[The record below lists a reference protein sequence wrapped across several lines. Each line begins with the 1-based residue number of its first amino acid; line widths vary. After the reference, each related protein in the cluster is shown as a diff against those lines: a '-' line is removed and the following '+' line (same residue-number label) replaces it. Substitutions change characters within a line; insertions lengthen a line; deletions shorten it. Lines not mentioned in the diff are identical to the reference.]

1 MNDSCTRTITALAWC
16 LAWGEKHN
24 LNQKELSTL
33 HQIRQALKDEQDVP
47 ESIKSVVTQAQRL
60 YDIPEKYAPKTLED
74 LEKDY
79 QDLWQ
84 ENTRIGLVY
93 GGATKIKQYVFEAAK
108 LNDIRG
114 ASALLDRI
122 NLDDIPGF
130 FGEGRRSHRMRD
142 WLDRNQFAELRQALI
157 PELII
162 YSTGGIILAFCP
174 AAFVD
179 QLANAIEKR
188 YTHETL
194 TANSCAV
201 GDTFRLLEFRFGL
214 LQNPIENTLWL
225 EDYKKKQS
233 NPIITAYFDQS
244 HDESYLDKAKKTES
258 NSDKLKELILE
269 AKFWQ
274 RKNFNELVGKLANQF
289 THRRNGNAS
298 PNAEKSEKPE
308 KPEKPERPSRS
319 YPPMFETHPYLQR
332 DATDN
337 RAAVAQTNLPGTP
350 SFSDALARKV
360 IVGQRSKRDTHQ
372 HRGWYKHF
380 RFRLASG
387 KDKLWKP
394 GYFPSWV
401 TRFGQFLENEN
412 HKDSGSQEEYY
423 RITEGSQVTQALSL
437 REIGNVSTPSGF
449 VGYIYADGNNMGGY
463 LRQHIR
469 TPEKYREFSK
479 QVLDATRNSVY
490 IALKK
495 HLQPRQ
501 LNHLNDPDNAY
512 RNGQWIYPFE
522 IITIG
527 GDDVLLI
534 VPADKALDVAK
545 TIGEEFERE
554 ILKLP
559 ESSESPGFR
568 LNTPYDPEKVHRFQ
582 GEKPSEYI
590 SQCELSMSAGVLITA
605 ENTPI
610 YYAQELTEQLLKSS
624 KKLAKDL
631 KRDYK
636 YYGGTVDFLVLKA
649 VTMIASNIKDF
660 REEGLTKGNLKFY
673 ASPYTLHELGGLLQ
687 TVKVLKNADFPKSQL
702 YQIRSLLERG
712 KHTAILNYRY
722 FRVRLQ
728 QGQTELKDKFE
739 ESWCKALTNDGN
751 LAPWMSDRRC
761 IFRNLMLLLFLEAS
775 LQAEYKL
782 HYQILC
788 LLKKPIYETIWRD
801 LVDLYPFLVE
811 DDQTP
816 ANQGEQQKQ
825 GVKQ

>member
-1 MNDSCTRTITALAWC
+1 MNDSRTRTITAIAWC
-16 LAWGEKHN
+16 LTWGENNN
-24 LNQKELSTL
+24 LIQDELSTL
-33 HQIRQALKDEQDVP
+33 RQIRQALKDERGVP
-47 ESIKSVVTQAQRL
+47 ESIKSVVRQAKRL
-60 YDIPEKYAPKTLED
+60 YDIPKDYAPETLEG
-74 LEKDY
+74 LKKDY
-79 QDLWQ
+79 QDLWD
-84 ENTRIGLVY
+84 EKTRIGLVY

-130 FGEGRRSHRMRD
+130 FGQGGRSHRMRN
-142 WLDRNQFAELRQALI
+142 WLDENGFSDLKRALI

-162 YSTGGIILAFCP
+162 YSTGGSILAFCP
-174 AAFVD
+174 AAFID
-179 QLANAIEKR
+179 KLANAIEKR

-201 GDTFRLLEFRFGL
+201 GNTFRLLEFRFGL

-225 EDYKKKQS
+225 EEYKQKQS
-233 NPIITAYFDQS
+233 NPNPNPIIQAYFDQS
-244 HDESYLDKAKKTES
+244 SESD
-258 NSDKLKELILE
+258 LE
-269 AKFWQ
+269 TKFWQ

-289 THRRNGNAS
+289 THRRNGNVS
-298 PNAEKSEKPE
+298 LKAE
-308 KPEKPERPSRS
+308 RQSRC

-332 DATDN
+332 DETDN
-337 RAAVAQTNLPGTP
+337 RAVVAEVDLPGTP

-360 IVGQRSKRDTHQ
+360 IVGQRSKRDRQ
-372 HRGWYKHF
+372 QRRRWYKKF
-380 RFRLASG
+380 RFRRQSG
-387 KDKLWKP
+387 KEELWSP

-401 TRFGQFLENEN
+401 TRFHEFLEQ
-412 HKDSGSQEEYY
+412 SGSDRQYY
-423 RITEGSQVTQALSL
+423 QITQGDPVTEAFSL
-437 REIGNVSTPSGF
+437 REIGNVSTPRGF

-469 TPEKYREFSK
+469 TPDKYREFSE
-479 QVLDATRNSVY
+479 QVLNATQNSVY

-495 HLQPRQ
+495 HLQPRR
-501 LNHLNDPDNAY
+501 LNNLIDPDNVH
-512 RNGQWIYPFE
+512 RNGDWIYPFE

-554 ILKLP
+554 ILK
-559 ESSESPGFR
+559 SSGFR
-568 LNTPYDPEKVHRFQ
+568 INTPYDPEKVHRYQ
-582 GEKPSEYI
+582 GEEPSEYT

-610 YYAQELTEQLLKSS
+610 YYAQELTNQLLKSS

-636 YYGGTVDFLVLKA
+636 YYGGTVDFLALKA

-660 REEGLTKGNLKFY
+660 REQGLTKDNLKFY

-687 TVKVLKNADFPKSQL
+687 TVEVLKKAKFPKSQL

-728 QGQTELKDKFE
+728 QGQNQLETDFEKAWCQPKDE
-739 ESWCKALTNDGN
+739 NNHGN
-751 LAPWMSDRRC
+751 LAPWMSIKPKESD
-761 IFRNLMLLLFLEAS
+761 
-775 LQAEYKL
+775 AEVEKT
-782 HYQILC
+782 
-788 LLKKPIYETIWRD
+788 IYETIWRD

-811 DDQTP
+811 DEPTA
-816 ANQGEQQKQ
+816 ANQGEQQEQ

>member
-1 MNDSCTRTITALAWC
+1 MTKDSRTRTITALAWC

-24 LNQKELSTL
+24 LNQDELSAL
-33 HQIRQALKDEQDVP
+33 HQMRQALPKEQVVP
-47 ESIKSVVTQAQRL
+47 KSTESVVQQAQRL
-60 YDIPEKYAPKTLED
+60 YDIPKDYVPKTLNELKEKED
-74 LEKDY
+74 YLK
-79 QDLWQ
+79 LW
-84 ENTRIGLVY
+84 EDKTRIGLVY

-130 FGEGRRSHRMRD
+130 FGEGKRSQQMRK
-142 WLDRNQFAELRQALI
+142 WLNNNQFAELRQALI

-162 YSTGGIILAFCP
+162 YSTGGSILAFCP
-174 AAFVD
+174 AAFVH

-214 LQNPIENTLWL
+214 LQNPIENTLWI
-225 EDYKKKQS
+225 EEYKQKQS
-233 NPIITAYFDQS
+233 NPIIEAYFDQS
-244 HDESYLDKAKKTES
+244 SESD
-258 NSDKLKELILE
+258 LE
-269 AKFWQ
+269 EKFWQ

-289 THRRNGNAS
+289 THRRNGNVS
-298 PNAEKSEKPE
+298 PNAE
-308 KPEKPERPSRS
+308 RQSRS

-332 DATDN
+332 DETDN
-337 RAAVAQTNLPGTP
+337 RSAVAETDLPGTP

-360 IVGQRSKRDTHQ
+360 IVGQRSKRDKLRQ
-372 HRGWYKHF
+372 GWYNENFGF
-380 RFRLASG
+380 RRLSQ
-387 KDKLWKP
+387 DYELWKP
-394 GYFPSWV
+394 DNVRSWV
-401 TRFGQFLENEN
+401 SKFKLFL
-412 HKDSGSQEEYY
+412 KKSDSKKEYY
-423 RITEGSQVTQALSL
+423 QALNQTLKPYKVTEALSL
-437 REIGNVSTPSGF
+437 REIGNVSTPRGF

-479 QVLDATRNSVY
+479 QVLDATQNSVY

-534 VPADKALDVAK
+534 VPADKALDIAK

-568 LNTPYDPEKVHRFQ
+568 LNTPYDPEKVHRYQ
-582 GEKPSEYI
+582 GEKPSEYT

-610 YYAQELTEQLLKSS
+610 YYAEELTNQLLKSS
-624 KKLAKDL
+624 KKLAKEL

-636 YYGGTVDFLVLKA
+636 YYGGTVDFLALKA

-687 TVKVLKNADFPKSQL
+687 TVEVLKNAKFPKSQL

-728 QGQTELKDKFE
+728 QGQAELETNFENAWCQPKDE
-739 ESWCKALTNDGN
+739 NNHGN
-751 LAPWMSDRRC
+751 LAPWMSIKPKESDA
-761 IFRNLMLLLFLEAS
+761 EA
-775 LQAEYKL
+775 EKT
-782 HYQILC
+782 
-788 LLKKPIYETIWRD
+788 IYETIWRD

-811 DDQTP
+811 DDQTS
-816 ANQGEQQKQ
+816 ANQGEQQQQ

>member
-1 MNDSCTRTITALAWC
+1 MTNDSRTRTITAIAWC
-16 LAWGEKHN
+16 LAWDKKHN
-24 LNQKELSTL
+24 LNQDELSTL
-33 HQIRQALKDEQDVP
+33 HQIGRAIKDEQDVP
-47 ESIKSVVTQAQRL
+47 ESIKSVVKQAQQL
-60 YDIPEKYAPKTLED
+60 YDIPENYAPRTLKV
-74 LEKDY
+74 LKKDY
-79 QDLWQ
+79 QDLWD
-84 ENTRIGLVY
+84 EKTRIGLVY

-130 FGEGRRSHRMRD
+130 FGQGGRSQRLKN
-142 WLDRNQFAELRQALI
+142 WLDENGFSELRQALI

-162 YSTGGIILAFCP
+162 YSTGGSILAFCP
-174 AAFVD
+174 AAFVH

-201 GDTFRLLEFRFGL
+201 GDTFRLLELRFGL
-214 LQNPIENTLWL
+214 LQDPIDNTLWL
-225 EDYKKKQS
+225 EEYKEKQES
-233 NPIITAYFDQS
+233 NPIIQAYFDQS
-244 HDESYLDKAKKTES
+244 SEAD
-258 NSDKLKELILE
+258 LE
-269 AKFWQ
+269 TKFWQ

-289 THRRNGNAS
+289 TYRRNGNTS
-298 PNAEKSEKPE
+298 STK
-308 KPEKPERPSRS
+308 RPSRS

-332 DATDN
+332 DETDN
-337 RAAVAQTNLPGTP
+337 RAAVAETNLPGTP

-360 IVGQRSKRDTHQ
+360 IVGQRSKRDARQ

-387 KDKLWKP
+387 EERLWKP

-401 TRFGQFLENEN
+401 TRFGKFLEDEN
-412 HKDSGSQEEYY
+412 HQGSGCLEEYY
-423 RITEGSQVTQALSL
+423 RVTEGSQVTQALSL
-437 REIGNVSTPSGF
+437 REIGNVSTPRGF

-469 TPEKYREFSK
+469 TPDKYREFSE
-479 QVLDATRNSVY
+479 QVLNATQNSVY

-495 HLQPRQ
+495 HLQPRR
-501 LNHLNDPDNAY
+501 LNNLIDPDNVR
-512 RNGQWIYPFE
+512 RNGDWIYPFE

-554 ILKLP
+554 ILK
-559 ESSESPGFR
+559 SSGFR
-568 LNTPYDPEKVHRFQ
+568 LNTPYDPEKVHRYQ
-582 GEKPSEYI
+582 GEEPSEYT

-610 YYAQELTEQLLKSS
+610 YYAQELTNQLLKSS
-624 KKLAKDL
+624 KKLAKEL
-631 KRDYK
+631 KCYYN
-636 YYGGTVDFLVLKA
+636 YYGGTVDFLALKA

-660 REEGLTKGNLKFY
+660 REQGLTKHNLKFY

-687 TVKVLKNADFPKSQL
+687 TVEVLKKAKFPKSQL

-728 QGQTELKDKFE
+728 QGQAELETNFENAWCQPKDE
-739 ESWCKALTNDGN
+739 NNHGN
-751 LAPWMSDRRC
+751 LAPWMSIKPKESDA
-761 IFRNLMLLLFLEAS
+761 EA
-775 LQAEYKL
+775 EKT
-782 HYQILC
+782 
-788 LLKKPIYETIWRD
+788 IYETIWRD
-801 LVDLYPFLVE
+801 LVDLYPFIVE
-811 DDQTP
+811 YDQTA
-816 ANQGEQQKQ
+816 ANQGEQQQQ

>member
-1 MNDSCTRTITALAWC
+1 MNDSRTRTITALAWC
-16 LAWGEKHN
+16 LAWSKN
-24 LNQKELSTL
+24 NDRIQDKLSTL
-33 HQIRQALKDEQDVP
+33 HQIRQTLKDDQDVP
-47 ESIKSVVTQAQRL
+47 ESIKSVVTQAQQL
-60 YDIPEKYAPKTLED
+60 YDIPEKYFPNTLKD

-79 QDLWQ
+79 QDLW
-84 ENTRIGLVY
+84 NDKTPIGLVY

-122 NLDDIPGF
+122 NLDDLPGF
-130 FGEGRRSHRMRD
+130 FGDGSHVRRIHK
-142 WLDRNQFAELRQALI
+142 WLINNEFADLTKALI

-162 YSTGGIILAFCP
+162 YSTGGSILAFCP
-174 AAFVD
+174 AAFTD
-179 QLANAIEKR
+179 KLANAIEKR

-225 EDYKKKQS
+225 EEYRKKPN
-233 NPIITAYFDQS
+233 NPIIKAYFDQS
-244 HDESYLDKAKKTES
+244 SESDPEK
-258 NSDKLKELILE
+258 
-269 AKFWQ
+269 KFWQ

-298 PNAEKSEKPE
+298 PKT
-308 KPEKPERPSRS
+308 ERPSRS

-332 DATDN
+332 DETDN
-337 RAAVAQTNLPGTP
+337 RSAVAETNLPGTP

-360 IVGQRSKRDTHQ
+360 IVGQHSKRDGLRQ
-372 HRGWYKHF
+372 GWYDEKF
-380 RFRLASG
+380 GFCRKSG
-387 KDKLWKP
+387 KKELWKP

-401 TRFGQFLENEN
+401 TRFRQFLEGEN
-412 HKDSGSQEEYY
+412 HEGSGCLEEYY
-423 RITEGSQVTQALSL
+423 RVTEGSPVTQALSL
-437 REIGNVSTPSGF
+437 REIGNVSTPRGF

-469 TPEKYREFSK
+469 TPEKYREFSE
-479 QVLDATRNSVY
+479 QVLKATQNSVY

-495 HLQPRQ
+495 HLKPRQ
-501 LNHLNDPDNAY
+501 LNHLTDPDNAY

-534 VPADKALDVAK
+534 VPADKALDIAK
-545 TIGEEFERE
+545 SIGEEFERE
-554 ILKLP
+554 ILK
-559 ESSESPGFR
+559 SPGFR
-568 LNTPYDPEKVHRFQ
+568 LNTPYDPEKVHRYQ
-582 GEKPSEYI
+582 GEKPSEYTY
-590 SQCELSMSAGVLITA
+590 QCELSMSAGVLITA

-610 YYAQELTEQLLKSS
+610 YYAEELTNQLLKSS

-631 KRDYK
+631 KRDYQ
-636 YYGGTVDFLVLKA
+636 YYGGTVDFLALKA

-660 REEGLTKGNLKFY
+660 REEGLTKDNLKFY

-687 TVKVLKNADFPKSQL
+687 TVEVLKKANFPKSQL

-728 QGQTELKDKFE
+728 QGQNELETDFE
-739 ESWCKALTNDGN
+739 KAWCKPKDETNHGN
-751 LAPWMSDRRC
+751 LAPWMSRKSKESD
-761 IFRNLMLLLFLEAS
+761 AD
-775 LQAEYKL
+775 AEKT
-782 HYQILC
+782 
-788 LLKKPIYETIWRD
+788 IYETIWRD
-801 LVDLYPFLVE
+801 LVDLYPFLIE
-811 DDQTP
+811 KEQTP
-816 ANQGEQQKQ
+816 ANQGEQQEQ
-825 GVKQ
+825 GVNQ

>member
-1 MNDSCTRTITALAWC
+1 MTNDSHTRIVTALAWC

-24 LNQKELSTL
+24 LSQDALSIL
-33 HQIRQALKDEQDVP
+33 KKMRQALADKRKNESDRSHFVPDEMQHF
-47 ESIKSVVTQAQRL
+47 VTQAEQL
-60 YDIPEKYAPKTLED
+60 YDIGEDYKPETLSKLEEKYP
-74 LEKDY
+74 
-79 QDLWQ
+79 DLWN
-84 ENTRIGLVY
+84 EDTPIGLVY

-130 FGEGRRSHRMRD
+130 FGEGRHPRRMRE
-142 WLDRNQFAELRQALI
+142 WLNNNGFADLTQALI

-162 YSTGGIILAFCP
+162 YSTGGSVLAFCP
-174 AAFVD
+174 AAFVN

-188 YTHETL
+188 YTDETL
-194 TANSCAV
+194 IANSCTV

-225 EDYKKKQS
+225 DKYLEKEKQ
-233 NPIITAYFDQS
+233 NNLIIQAYFDQS
-244 HDESYLDKAKKTES
+244 DESDP
-258 NSDKLKELILE
+258 E

-289 THRRNGNAS
+289 THRRNGNLT
-298 PNAEKSEKPE
+298 PG
-308 KPEKPERPSRS
+308 RPSRC

-332 DATDN
+332 DETDR
-337 RAAVAQTNLPGTP
+337 RAAVAETNLPGTP
-350 SFSDALARKV
+350 SFSAALARKV
-360 IVGQRSKRDTHQ
+360 IVGQRSKRDRQ
-372 HRGWYKHF
+372 QRRRWYKNFGF
-380 RFRLASG
+380 RRQSG
-387 KDKLWKP
+387 KEELWRP

-401 TRFGQFLENEN
+401 RKFRDFLEEL
-412 HKDSGSQEEYY
+412 GEECKNKYY
-423 RITEGSQVTQALSL
+423 QIAEGSPVTEALSL

-469 TPEKYREFSK
+469 TPEKYREFSE
-479 QVLDATRNSVY
+479 QVLNATQNSVY

-534 VPADKALDVAK
+534 VPADKALDVAQ

-554 ILKLP
+554 ILK
-559 ESSESPGFR
+559 SPGFR
-568 LNTPYDPEKVHRFQ
+568 LNTPYDPEKVHRYQ
-582 GEKPSEYI
+582 GKRPSEYT

-610 YYAQELTEQLLKSS
+610 YYAEALTSQLLKSS

-631 KRDYK
+631 KRDYS
-636 YYGGTVDFLVLKA
+636 YYGGTVDFLALKA

-660 REEGLTKGNLKFY
+660 REQGLTKGNLKLY
-673 ASPYTLHELGGLLQ
+673 AAPYTLHELGGLLD
-687 TVKVLKNADFPKSQL
+687 TVKALKNAKFPKSQL

-712 KHTAILNYRY
+712 KRTAILNYRY

-728 QGQTELKDKFE
+728 QAQAQLQQAFE
-739 ESWCKALTNDGN
+739 EAWCQPKDANNNGN
-751 LAPWMSDRRC
+751 LAPWMS
-761 IFRNLMLLLFLEAS
+761 
-775 LQAEYKL
+775 
-782 HYQILC
+782 
-788 LLKKPIYETIWRD
+788 LKPKKSDTDEEKTIYETIWRD
-801 LVDLYPFLVE
+801 LVDLYPFIATSE
-811 DDQTP
+811 DGETLT
-816 ANQGEQQKQ
+816 NQSEQQEEQ

>member
-1 MNDSCTRTITALAWC
+1 MTNDSRTRTITALAWC

-24 LNQKELSTL
+24 LNQDELSAL
-33 HQIRQALKDEQDVP
+33 HKMRQALDRQNNKGDNQDVP
-47 ESIKSVVTQAQRL
+47 KSMESFVAQAQQL
-60 YDIPEKYAPKTLED
+60 YNIPEKYTPKTLEE
-74 LEKDY
+74 LEKNY
-79 QDLWQ
+79 PDLWKQ
-84 ENTRIGLVY
+84 KTSIGLVF

-122 NLDDIPGF
+122 NLYDIPAF
-130 FGEGRRSHRMRD
+130 FRQGVRSHCNRIRQ
-142 WLDRNQFAELRQALI
+142 WLIDNGFEGLTQALI

-162 YSTGGIILAFCP
+162 YSTGGSILAFCP

-179 QLANAIEKR
+179 ELANAIEKR
-188 YTHETL
+188 YTDETL

-225 EDYKKKQS
+225 DKYLQKQN
-233 NPIITAYFDQS
+233 NPIIQAYFDQS
-244 HDESYLDKAKKTES
+244 NEHD
-258 NSDKLKELILE
+258 LE
-269 AKFWQ
+269 EKFWQ

-298 PNAEKSEKPE
+298 PNAK
-308 KPEKPERPSRS
+308 RPSRS

-332 DATDN
+332 DETDN
-337 RAAVAQTNLPGTP
+337 RAAVAETNLPGTP

-360 IVGQRSKRDTHQ
+360 IVGQRSKRDTYQ

-380 RFRLASG
+380 HFRLASG
-387 KDKLWKP
+387 EERLWKP

-401 TRFGQFLENEN
+401 TKFRQFLEDEN
-412 HKDSGSQEEYY
+412 HEGSGSQEEYY
-423 RITEGSQVTQALSL
+423 RVTEGFLVTQALSL

-469 TPEKYREFSK
+469 TPEKYREFSE
-479 QVLDATRNSVY
+479 QVLHATQNSVY

-495 HLQPRQ
+495 HLKPRR
-501 LNHLNDPDNAY
+501 LNNLNDPDNAY
-512 RNGQWIYPFE
+512 RDREWIYPFE

-554 ILKLP
+554 IVK
-559 ESSESPGFR
+559 SPGFR
-568 LNTPYDPEKVHRFQ
+568 LNIPYDPEKVHRYQ
-582 GEKPSEYI
+582 GENPSEYT
-590 SQCELSMSAGVLITA
+590 SQCELSMSAGVLIAA

-610 YYAQELTEQLLKSS
+610 YYAEELTSQLLKSS
-624 KKLAKDL
+624 KKLAKEL
-631 KRDYK
+631 KRDYN
-636 YYGGTVDFLVLKA
+636 YYGGTVDFLALKA

-660 REEGLTKGNLKFY
+660 REQGLTKGNLKFY
-673 ASPYTLHELGGLLQ
+673 ASPYTLHELRGLLQ
-687 TVKVLKNADFPKSQL
+687 TVQALKKTDFPKSQL

-728 QGQTELKDKFE
+728 QGQTELQNKFE
-739 ESWCKALTNDGN
+739 ESWCKALTNNGN
-751 LAPWMSDRRC
+751 LAPWMSDKRC
-761 IFRNLMLLLFLEAS
+761 IFINLMLLLFLEAS
-775 LQAEYKL
+775 PQAEFRL
-782 HYQILC
+782 HYHILC

-801 LVDLYPFLVE
+801 LVDLYPFINTLE
-811 DDQTP
+811 DSEIPPNPNTQP
-816 ANQGEQQKQ
+816 KQ
-825 GVKQ
+825 GQGVGQ

>member
-1 MNDSCTRTITALAWC
+1 MTNDSRTRTITALAWC

-24 LNQKELSTL
+24 LNQDELSML
-33 HQIRQALKDEQDVP
+33 HQMRQGLQQGNVVP
-47 ESIKSVVTQAQRL
+47 QSMKSFVEQAQRL
-60 YDIPEKYAPKTLED
+60 YDISKDYTPKTLKD
-74 LEKDY
+74 LETDY
-79 QDLWQ
+79 QELWQ

-122 NLDDIPGF
+122 NLDDLPGF
-130 FGEGRRSHRMRD
+130 FGEGKRSQRMKD
-142 WLDRNQFAELRQALI
+142 WLAQNQFGELRQALI

-162 YSTGGIILAFCP
+162 YSTGGSILAFCP
-174 AAFVD
+174 AAFTD
-179 QLANAIEKR
+179 KLANAIEKR

-225 EDYKKKQS
+225 EEYKQKQN
-233 NPIITAYFDQS
+233 NPIIKAYFDQS
-244 HDESYLDKAKKTES
+244 SESD
-258 NSDKLKELILE
+258 LE
-269 AKFWQ
+269 NKFWQ

-298 PNAEKSEKPE
+298 LKA
-308 KPEKPERPSRS
+308 ERPSRS

-332 DATDN
+332 DETDN
-337 RAAVAQTNLPGTP
+337 RAAVAETNLPGTP

-360 IVGQRSKRDTHQ
+360 IVGQRSKRDARQ

-387 KDKLWKP
+387 EERLWKP

-401 TRFGQFLENEN
+401 TRFRQFLEDES
-412 HKDSGSQEEYY
+412 HEGSGCLEEYY
-423 RITEGSQVTQALSL
+423 RVTEGSQVTQALSL
-437 REIGNVSTPSGF
+437 REIGNVSIPRGF

-469 TPEKYREFSK
+469 TPEKYREFSE
-479 QVLDATRNSVY
+479 QVLKATQNSVY

-501 LNHLNDPDNAY
+501 LNHLTDPDNAY

-534 VPADKALDVAK
+534 VPADKALDIAK
-545 TIGEEFERE
+545 SIGEEFERILKGSIPFWQIYFLKWAVE
-554 ILKLP
+554 SELHSLMKYFSSKEGRSLLKTILKL
-559 ESSESPGFR
+559 SDFIVD
-568 LNTPYDPEKVHRFQ
+568 TPYDPEKVHRYQ
-582 GEKPSEYI
+582 GEKPSEYTY
-590 SQCELSMSAGVLITA
+590 QCELSMSAGVLITA

-610 YYAQELTEQLLKSS
+610 YYAEELTNQLLKSS

-631 KRDYK
+631 KCDYQ
-636 YYGGTVDFLVLKA
+636 YYGGTIDFLALKA
-649 VTMIASNIKDF
+649 VTMIASNIKNF
-660 REEGLTKGNLKFY
+660 REEGLTKDNLKFY

-687 TVKVLKNADFPKSQL
+687 TVEVLKKANFPKL
-702 YQIRSLLERG
+702 WMILPVKYQ
-712 KHTAILNYRY
+712 KTNY
-722 FRVRLQ
+722 
-728 QGQTELKDKFE
+728 
-739 ESWCKALTNDGN
+739 
-751 LAPWMSDRRC
+751 
-761 IFRNLMLLLFLEAS
+761 
-775 LQAEYKL
+775 
-782 HYQILC
+782 
-788 LLKKPIYETIWRD
+788 
-801 LVDLYPFLVE
+801 
-811 DDQTP
+811 
-816 ANQGEQQKQ
+816 
-825 GVKQ
+825 

>member
-1 MNDSCTRTITALAWC
+1 MTNDSRTRTITAIAWC

-24 LNQKELSTL
+24 LNQDELSML
-33 HQIRQALKDEQDVP
+33 HQMRQGLQQGKVVP
-47 ESIKSVVTQAQRL
+47 KSMQSFVEQAQRL
-60 YDIPEKYAPKTLED
+60 YDIPEDYAPKTLKELKEKED
-74 LEKDY
+74 YSK
-79 QDLWQ
+79 LWEDNRQ
-84 ENTRIGLVY
+84 IGLVY

-108 LNDIRG
+108 INDIRG

-122 NLDDIPGF
+122 NLDDLPGF
-130 FGEGRRSHRMRD
+130 FGEGKRSRRMKD
-142 WLDRNQFAELRQALI
+142 WLDQKQFGELRQALI

-162 YSTGGIILAFCP
+162 YSTGGSILAFCP
-174 AAFVD
+174 AALTD
-179 QLANAIEKR
+179 KLANAIEKR

-214 LQNPIENTLWL
+214 LQKPIENTLWL
-225 EDYKKKQS
+225 EEYKNKQS
-233 NPIITAYFDQS
+233 NPIIQAYFDQS
-244 HDESYLDKAKKTES
+244 SESD
-258 NSDKLKELILE
+258 LE

-298 PNAEKSEKPE
+298 IKA
-308 KPEKPERPSRS
+308 ERPSRS

-332 DATDN
+332 DETDN
-337 RAAVAQTNLPGTP
+337 RAAVAETNLPGTP

-360 IVGQRSKRDTHQ
+360 IVGQRSKRDRFQ
-372 HRGWYKHF
+372 KRLWYKKF
-380 RFRLASG
+380 ASRLLPGQSQE
-387 KDKLWKP
+387 LWKP
-394 GYFPSWV
+394 GYYPSWV
-401 TRFGQFLENEN
+401 SRFQKFL
-412 HKDSGSQEEYY
+412 KDSGDEEEYY
-423 RITEGSQVTQALSL
+423 QRISRYQVSEAMSL
-437 REIGNVSTPSGF
+437 REIGNVSTPRGF

-479 QVLDATRNSVY
+479 QVLIATQNSVY

-501 LNHLNDPDNAY
+501 LNHLTDPDNAY

-522 IITIG
+522 IMTIG

-534 VPADKALDVAK
+534 VPADKALDIAK
-545 TIGEEFERE
+545 SIGEEFERE
-554 ILKLP
+554 ILK
-559 ESSESPGFR
+559 SPGFR
-568 LNTPYDPEKVHRFQ
+568 LNTPYDPEKVHRYQ
-582 GEKPSEYI
+582 GQKPSEYT

-610 YYAQELTEQLLKSS
+610 YYAEELTNQLLKSS

-636 YYGGTVDFLVLKA
+636 YYGGTVDFLALKA
-649 VTMIASNIKDF
+649 VTMIASNIREF

-687 TVKVLKNADFPKSQL
+687 TVEILKKANFPKSQL

-728 QGQTELKDKFE
+728 QGETELQNKFE

-761 IFRNLMLLLFLEAS
+761 IFRNLLLLLFLEAS
-775 LQAEYKL
+775 PQADFRL

-788 LLKKPIYETIWRD
+788 LFKKPIYETIWRD
-801 LVDLYPFLVE
+801 LVDLYPFIKILE
-811 DDQTP
+811 DSEIL
-816 ANQGEQQKQ
+816 ANPNTQLQQGQ
-825 GVKQ
+825 GVGQ